1 MGALAQ
7 SLLYPGTLLAVGAL
21 TFLLLLKFKRT
32 RAIVLISSLLL
43 GSSLMSLRQYSLATS
58 ELRQHFGSTFT
69 FEARVRTD
77 PLATTPKVLGRNFA
91 DRKYTFIA
99 ATSYGPVRCITSKS
113 SALGLLPGQKISI
126 TGRIVKTDERRV
138 SALVITTSPIKR
150 LAPPSRWAV
159 ALASIRNG
167 LRSASGGGDAGA
179 LIPGMVIGDTGKQSA
194 DFKVDMRRAGLT
206 HLVAVSGANFAIVS
220 AFVLWCMQFLF
231 RKIPARLVA
240 TAVALVCFI
249 ALVRPSPSVLRA
261 AAMAAVMLIAMSTK
275 QKGDSLPALGFA
287 IAAVVVIDP
296 WQSRDP
302 GFALSVL
309 ATGGLL
315 IFSTPISLRLTRWM
329 PEKIAAAIAPPIA
342 AMALCLPIIVA
353 LSGYISP
360 MSIVANIVAA
370 PFVAPITVV
379 GFIAALISPLSPW
392 AAEHLLLL
400 IRPFAIVVTSIARW
414 AAHFS
419 VLSLR
424 TGLMGFIAALTLIAT
439 LAVFRKRGAI
449 SILIVISAVLWL
461 GRFPTIDWQFY
472 MCDIGQ
478 GDATVVNLHQHR
490 AILIDVGPD
499 PILMDKCLRQL
510 HITTISLLILT
521 HPHADHIGGLAGARK
536 GRTIEAEWFGNI
548 AAGCHANIGEYS
560 IDVLWPQQVGAVD
573 ENPNNASIAAII
585 RSKDFSL
592 FAAGDIEP
600 PVQEKL
606 RGKVGR
612 VDIYKVAH
620 HGSRYQDPQLMR
632 ELSPTL
638 ALISVGVGNSYG
650 HPAASTIADLERLH
664 AKVLRTDRDGAVA
677 VEVHH
682 HAVSFERE
690 KSRPRWISW
699 N

>member
-1 MGALAQ
+1 
-7 SLLYPGTLLAVGAL
+7 
-21 TFLLLLKFKRT
+21 
-32 RAIVLISSLLL
+32 
-43 GSSLMSLRQYSLATS
+43 
-58 ELRQHFGSTFT
+58 
-69 FEARVRTD
+69 
-77 PLATTPKVLGRNFA
+77 
-91 DRKYTFIA
+91 
-99 ATSYGPVRCITSKS
+99 
-113 SALGLLPGQKISI
+113 
-126 TGRIVKTDERRV
+126 
-138 SALVITTSPIKR
+138 
-150 LAPPSRWAV
+150 
-159 ALASIRNG
+159 
-167 LRSASGGGDAGA
+167 
-179 LIPGMVIGDTGKQSA
+179 
-194 DFKVDMRRAGLT
+194 
-206 HLVAVSGANFAIVS
+206 
-220 AFVLWCMQFLF
+220 MQFFF

-240 TAVALVCFI
+240 TSIALACFI

-261 AAMAAVMLIAMSTK
+261 AAMAAVMLIAMSTR

-315 IFSTPISLRLTRWM
+315 IFSTPISLRLNRWM
-329 PEKIAAAIAPPIA
+329 PEKVAAAIAPPIA

-379 GFIAALISPLSPW
+379 GFIAALVSPLSPW
-392 AAEHLLLL
+392 VAEHLLLL
-400 IRPFAIVVTSIARW
+400 IRPFAIVITSIARW

-419 VLSLR
+419 VLSVR
-424 TGLMGFIAALTLIAT
+424 TGLVGFITALALIAT
-439 LAVFRKRGAI
+439 LAVFRRRGAI
-449 SILIVISAVLWL
+449 AILVVISAVLWL
-461 GRFPTIDWQFY
+461 GRFPTLDWQFY

-478 GDATVVNLHQHR
+478 GDATVINLHQHR
-490 AILIDVGPD
+490 AIVIDVGPD
-499 PILMDKCLRQL
+499 PILIDKCLRQL

-548 AAGCHANIGEYS
+548 AAGSRATIGEYS

-573 ENPNNASIAAII
+573 ENPNNVSIAAII
-585 RSKDFSL
+585 RSKDLSL

-620 HGSRYQDPQLMR
+620 HGSRYQDQQLMR

-638 ALISVGVGNSYG
+638 ALISVGAGNSYG